1 MKHTYKQM
9 AFCLSLVM
17 MATVL
22 LTSCKHNQEP
32 IGQTTYDTAPIASA
46 ATDTESRK
54 NTDTPLNL
62 LEITLPE
69 EMERQRISDSQESII
84 SNTKTVG
91 GIFLLECDDAIFDDV
106 LGYTKSLEPVVA
118 KAMED
123 IGIPKMDWLMEY
135 SSPYALCEFNM
146 GNEQS
151 EYIVYVLRGKSA
163 CYAVWADR
171 KQIPYETEKAIME
184 SLHSEDITE
193 ELNKVST
200 EAYMDA
206 ISESLALGDYHFEV
220 DLPDG
225 ITSTNTSSEGA
236 LFYQDGRVIGGYK
249 VIHFEKGILP
259 AVHDNKEM
267 ILDRLK
273 ESVMDQID
281 MTDFSA
287 EITDEELITAVF
299 SNGDKEYTHY
309 ILSYGQIGT
318 QYDLW
323 FDTLLLDQHTVNS
336 IMWGA
341 KLVN

>member
-1 MKHTYKQM
+1 MKHTSKQM

-151 EYIVYVLRGKSA
+151 EYRTFVYPYRLGHCPYCRRYSDDEGWTADLQRQMGRGK
-163 CYAVWADR
+163 
-171 KQIPYETEKAIME
+171 
-184 SLHSEDITE
+184 
-193 ELNKVST
+193 
-200 EAYMDA
+200 
-206 ISESLALGDYHFEV
+206 
-220 DLPDG
+220 
-225 ITSTNTSSEGA
+225 
-236 LFYQDGRVIGGYK
+236 GG
-249 VIHFEKGILP
+249 FGGILSEP
-259 AVHDNKEM
+259 V
-267 ILDRLK
+267 R
-273 ESVMDQID
+273 
-281 MTDFSA
+281 
-287 EITDEELITAVF
+287 
-299 SNGDKEYTHY
+299 G
-309 ILSYGQIGT
+309 G
-318 QYDLW
+318 
-323 FDTLLLDQHTVNS
+323 
-336 IMWGA
+336 
-341 KLVN
+341 